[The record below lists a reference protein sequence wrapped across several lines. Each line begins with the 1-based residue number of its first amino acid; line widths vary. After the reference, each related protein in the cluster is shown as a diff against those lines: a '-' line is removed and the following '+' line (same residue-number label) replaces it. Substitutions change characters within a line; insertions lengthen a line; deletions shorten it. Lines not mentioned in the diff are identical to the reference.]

1 MSRWELWEREGEG
14 STSFFPDW
22 NVQARRMA
30 EEEGITLT
38 WEVEA
43 KGSNPPS
50 HALYE
55 HLGFGEYKRHC
66 CIDVEASYRAGWT
79 AHREGIDDL
88 FERVSCILARQSV
101 TFRHYGG
108 RRTP

>member
-1 MSRWELWEREGEG
+1 MSRWELWEREG

-30 EEEGITLT
+30 EEESIALT

-55 HLGFGEYKRHC
+55 HLGFGEYKPML
-66 CIDVEASYRAGWT
+66 
-79 AHREGIDDL
+79 REGGPPYRDD
-88 FERVSCILARQSV
+88 EDENHVPEAK
-101 TFRHYGG
+101 G
-108 RRTP
+108 

>member
-30 EEEGITLT
+30 EEESIALT

-55 HLGFGEYKRHC
+55 HLGFGEYKPML
-66 CIDVEASYRAGWT
+66 
-79 AHREGIDDL
+79 REGGPPYLDD
-88 FERVSCILARQSV
+88 EDENHVPEAK
-101 TFRHYGG
+101 G
-108 RRTP
+108 